1 MLTHGNGPQVGTLM
15 LQHAMGEP
23 QVPGLPLHALG
34 AMTQGEL
41 GYLLQTS
48 IAEIDPTAQTAT
60 ILTRVRVD
68 DDDPAFDNPTKPV
81 GPFYSEEEAKRLS
94 RERGWVV
101 GEDSGRGWRCMV
113 ASPKPVEIL
122 ELEAIKV
129 LAESGEIVIAGGG
142 GGIPVSTRG
151 GSLSGMAAVIDK
163 DRSSAEL
170 GIALGFDILVLLT
183 AVPRVVED
191 FGTRWAR
198 PLFHMSA
205 AETQRRLDAGEFPP
219 AAWARRSSPRTA
231 SRPAAGAPRSSPTPH
246 RCWPRSAARTA
257 PGSRPSRR
265 PRCCE
270 LACEGHRQPLRGQRQ
285 AHGHRPR
292 PARPRRRRRL
302 RDGDGHRGQPRGAR
316 GARRR
321 GLGRRAVGSH
331 RRGRRRGR
339 GRRAQETLAQAEEEL
354 SSGGA
359 AAAAGAKADRE
370 PPRSL
375 ESARRRLDDPNVAL
389 ISVAGEYAT
398 LEAHRALSA
407 GMHVFLFSDHVSLE
421 DELELKQRGQ
431 ELGLLVMGPGCG
443 TAMLGNVG
451 LGFANVVTS
460 GPVGIVA
467 AAGTGAQESAC
478 LLDAAGVGVSQIV
491 GVGGRDL
498 SADIGGIMFRQAMHM
513 LAADDETETLL
524 LVSKPPA
531 PEVVASLAGD
541 LPEGKRVVAAFVGWE
556 GDGDEA
562 PFEIH
567 DTLEAAARAAA
578 GTDPEDLGELEAAVD
593 AARERSA
600 GRRLLGLFSGGSLA
614 HEAVTLLE
622 PELGPL
628 EGNVG
633 HGPDERNGGH
643 AVLDLGE
650 EEYTQG
656 RPHPMVDLDVRLGFL
671 EQAAEDETVGCVLLD
686 VVLGH
691 GGHTD
696 PASGLS
702 DAIAAAAQNAVVL
715 ARVCGT
721 NGDPQD
727 ATRQT
732 KILRDAG
739 AIVAPSNAAA
749 TRLALRA
756 IAPAEVAA

>member
-1 MLTHGNGPQVGTLM
+1 VSWHVKVIPNRYADSVKLMGIARALRGRDGVEGCEMGMGT
-15 LQHAMGEP
+15 A
-23 QVPGLPLHALG
+23 A
-34 AMTQGEL
+34 
-41 GYLLQTS
+41 
-48 IAEIDPTAQTAT
+48 
-60 ILTRVRVD
+60 
-68 DDDPAFDNPTKPV
+68 N
-81 GPFYSEEEAKRLS
+81 
-94 RERGWVV
+94 
-101 GEDSGRGWRCMV
+101 
-113 ASPKPVEIL
+113 
-122 ELEAIKV
+122 LEA
-129 LAESGEIVIAGGG
+129 L
-142 GGIPVSTRG
+142 
-151 GSLSGMAAVIDK
+151 
-163 DRSSAEL
+163 
-170 GIALGFDILVLLT
+170 
-183 AVPRVVED
+183 
-191 FGTRWAR
+191 
-198 PLFHMSA
+198 
-205 AETQRRLDAGEFPP
+205 
-219 AAWARRSSPRTA
+219 
-231 SRPAAGAPRSSPTPH
+231 
-246 RCWPRSAARTA
+246 AAR
-257 PGSRPSRR
+257 GV
-265 PRCCE
+265 E
-270 LACEGHRQPLRGQRQ
+270 
-285 AHGHRPR
+285 
-292 PARPRRRRRL
+292 
-302 RDGDGHRGQPRGAR
+302 
-316 GARRR
+316 
-321 GLGRRAVGSH
+321 
-331 RRGRRRGR
+331 
-339 GRRAQETLAQAEEEL
+339 AQAGPSDLIVAVQTDSDDAARETIEQAEAEL
-354 SSGGA
+354 SSGGRDA
-359 AAAAGAKADRE
+359 ASGATAERE

-375 ESARRRLDDPNVAL
+375 VSARSRLGDPNVAI

-398 LEAHRALSA
+398 LEAHRALSN

-421 DELELKQRGQ
+421 DELELKRRGE

-451 LGFANVVTS
+451 LGFANVVTK

-478 LLDAAGVGVSQIV
+478 LLDAAGIGVSQIV

-513 LAADDETETLL
+513 LADDDETETLL

-531 PEVVASLAGD
+531 PEVVASLADD
-541 LPEGKRVVAAFVGWE
+541 LPDGKRVVAAFVGWV
-556 GDGDEA
+556 GGVA

-567 DTLEAAARAAA
+567 DTLVAAARAAA
-578 GTDPEDLGELEAAVD
+578 GAPPEDLSELEAAVD

-671 EQAAEDETVGCVLLD
+671 EEAAQDDGVGCVLLD

-691 GGHTD
+691 GGHVD

-702 DAIAAAAQNAVVL
+702 DAIAAAARDAVVL

-727 ATRQT
+727 AARQT
-732 KILRDAG
+732 QILRDAG

-756 IAPAEVAA
+756 IASTEAAAA

>member
-1 MLTHGNGPQVGTLM
+1 MSWRVKVIANRYADSVKLMGIARGLRGRDGVEGCEMGMGT
-15 LQHAMGEP
+15 A
-23 QVPGLPLHALG
+23 A
-34 AMTQGEL
+34 
-41 GYLLQTS
+41 
-48 IAEIDPTAQTAT
+48 
-60 ILTRVRVD
+60 
-68 DDDPAFDNPTKPV
+68 N
-81 GPFYSEEEAKRLS
+81 
-94 RERGWVV
+94 
-101 GEDSGRGWRCMV
+101 
-113 ASPKPVEIL
+113 
-122 ELEAIKV
+122 LEA
-129 LAESGEIVIAGGG
+129 LE
-142 GGIPVSTRG
+142 
-151 GSLSGMAAVIDK
+151 
-163 DRSSAEL
+163 
-170 GIALGFDILVLLT
+170 
-183 AVPRVVED
+183 
-191 FGTRWAR
+191 
-198 PLFHMSA
+198 
-205 AETQRRLDAGEFPP
+205 
-219 AAWARRSSPRTA
+219 
-231 SRPAAGAPRSSPTPH
+231 
-246 RCWPRSAARTA
+246 
-257 PGSRPSRR
+257 
-265 PRCCE
+265 
-270 LACEGHRQPLRGQRQ
+270 
-285 AHGHRPR
+285 
-292 PARPRRRRRL
+292 
-302 RDGDGHRGQPRGAR
+302 AR
-316 GARRR
+316 GVEVSGA
-321 GLGRRAVGSH
+321 GPSDLIVAVNADAEDV
-331 RRGRRRGR
+331 
-339 GRRAQETLAQAEEEL
+339 AQETLEAAEEEL

-359 AAAAGAKADRE
+359 AAAGGRGAKPDRVA
-370 PPRSL
+370 PRSL
-375 ESARRRLDDPNVAL
+375 ESARRRLADPNVAI
-389 ISVAGEYAT
+389 ISVAGEYAS
-398 LEAHRALSA
+398 LEAHRALTA

-421 DELELKQRGQ
+421 DELALKQRGE

-451 LGFANVVTS
+451 LGFANVVTT

-556 GDGDEA
+556 GGSADAA

-578 GTDPEDLGELEAAVD
+578 GTEPEDLSALEDAVD

-633 HGPDERNGGH
+633 HGPDERDGGH
-643 AVLDLGE
+643 AILDLGE

-671 EQAAEDETVGCVLLD
+671 EEAAEDESVGCVLLD

-702 DAIAAAAQNAVVL
+702 DAIAAVAKNAVVL

-721 NGDPQD
+721 TGDPQD
-727 ATRQT
+727 AGRQT
-732 KILRDAG
+732 QILRDAG

-756 IAPAEVAA
+756 VAPAEVAA

>member
-1 MLTHGNGPQVGTLM
+1 VSWHVKVIPNRYADSVKLMGIARALRGRDGVEGCEMGMGTAANLEALAARGVEAQAGPSDLIVAVETG
-15 LQHAMGEP
+15 
-23 QVPGLPLHALG
+23 
-34 AMTQGEL
+34 
-41 GYLLQTS
+41 S
-48 IAEIDPTAQTAT
+48 
-60 ILTRVRVD
+60 D
-68 DDDPAFDNPTKPV
+68 D
-81 GPFYSEEEAKRLS
+81 
-94 RERGWVV
+94 
-101 GEDSGRGWRCMV
+101 V
-113 ASPKPVEIL
+113 AS
-122 ELEAIKV
+122 
-129 LAESGEIVIAGGG
+129 
-142 GGIPVSTRG
+142 
-151 GSLSGMAAVIDK
+151 
-163 DRSSAEL
+163 
-170 GIALGFDILVLLT
+170 
-183 AVPRVVED
+183 
-191 FGTRWAR
+191 
-198 PLFHMSA
+198 
-205 AETQRRLDAGEFPP
+205 ETFE
-219 AAWARRSSPRTA
+219 
-231 SRPAAGAPRSSPTPH
+231 
-246 RCWPRSAARTA
+246 
-257 PGSRPSRR
+257 
-265 PRCCE
+265 
-270 LACEGHRQPLRGQRQ
+270 
-285 AHGHRPR
+285 
-292 PARPRRRRRL
+292 
-302 RDGDGHRGQPRGAR
+302 
-316 GARRR
+316 
-321 GLGRRAVGSH
+321 
-331 RRGRRRGR
+331 
-339 GRRAQETLAQAEEEL
+339 QAEAEL
-354 SSGGA
+354 SSGGSDS
-359 AAAAGAKADRE
+359 AAGATGVRE

-375 ESARRRLDDPNVAL
+375 VSARRRLGDPNVAI

-398 LEAHRALSA
+398 LEAHRALTA

-421 DELELKQRGQ
+421 DELALKRRGA
-431 ELGLLVMGPGCG
+431 ELGRLVMGPGCG
-443 TAMLGNVG
+443 TAMLGGVG
-451 LGFANVVTS
+451 LGFANVVPS

-531 PEVVASLAGD
+531 REVVASLAGD

-556 GDGDEA
+556 GGEA

-567 DTLEAAARAAA
+567 DTLEAAAQAAA
-578 GTDPEDLGELEAAVD
+578 GAEPADLSELEAAVD

-633 HGPDERNGGH
+633 HGPDERDGGH

-671 EQAAEDETVGCVLLD
+671 AEAAADDNIGCVLLD
-686 VVLGH
+686 VVLGY
-691 GGHTD
+691 GGHVD
-696 PASGLS
+696 PASGLA
-702 DAIAAAAQNAVVL
+702 DAIAAVAEHATVL

-721 NGDPQD
+721 TGDPQD
-727 ATRQT
+727 ATGQT

-756 IAPAEVAA
+756 IAPAEVTA

>member
-1 MLTHGNGPQVGTLM
+1 VSWHVKVIANRYADSVKLMGIARGLRGRDGVDGCEMGMGT
-15 LQHAMGEP
+15 A
-23 QVPGLPLHALG
+23 A
-34 AMTQGEL
+34 
-41 GYLLQTS
+41 
-48 IAEIDPTAQTAT
+48 
-60 ILTRVRVD
+60 
-68 DDDPAFDNPTKPV
+68 N
-81 GPFYSEEEAKRLS
+81 
-94 RERGWVV
+94 
-101 GEDSGRGWRCMV
+101 
-113 ASPKPVEIL
+113 L
-122 ELEAIKV
+122 EV
-129 LAESGEIVIAGGG
+129 LAARGVEVSGAGPSDLIV
-142 GGIPVSTRG
+142 
-151 GSLSGMAAVIDK
+151 AVKADSE
-163 DRSSAEL
+163 D
-170 GIALGFDILVLLT
+170 IALQAL
-183 AVPRVVED
+183 A
-191 FGTRWAR
+191 
-198 PLFHMSA
+198 A
-205 AETQRRLDAGEFPP
+205 AEQ
-219 AAWARRSSPRTA
+219 
-231 SRPAAGAPRSSPTPH
+231 
-246 RCWPRSAARTA
+246 
-257 PGSRPSRR
+257 
-265 PRCCE
+265 
-270 LACEGHRQPLRGQRQ
+270 
-285 AHGHRPR
+285 
-292 PARPRRRRRL
+292 
-302 RDGDGHRGQPRGAR
+302 
-316 GARRR
+316 
-321 GLGRRAVGSH
+321 
-331 RRGRRRGR
+331 
-339 GRRAQETLAQAEEEL
+339 EL

-359 AAAAGAKADRE
+359 ASAGGKADRE

-421 DELELKQRGQ
+421 DELALKQRGE

-451 LGFANVVTS
+451 LGFANVVTP

-513 LAADDETETLL
+513 LADDDETETLL

-531 PEVVASLAGD
+531 PEVVASLADD
-541 LPEGKRVVAAFVGWE
+541 LPAGKRVVAAFVGWE
-556 GDGDEA
+556 GGEA

-578 GTDPEDLGELEAAVD
+578 GTDPEDLSELESAVD
-593 AARERSA
+593 DARERSA

-671 EQAAEDETVGCVLLD
+671 EEAAADENVGCVLLD

-691 GGHTD
+691 GGHSD

-702 DAIAAAAQNAVVL
+702 EAIAAAAKNAVVL

-727 ATRQT
+727 AARQT

-756 IAPAEVAA
+756 IAPAEVTA

>member
-1 MLTHGNGPQVGTLM
+1 
-15 LQHAMGEP
+15 
-23 QVPGLPLHALG
+23 
-34 AMTQGEL
+34 
-41 GYLLQTS
+41 
-48 IAEIDPTAQTAT
+48 
-60 ILTRVRVD
+60 
-68 DDDPAFDNPTKPV
+68 
-81 GPFYSEEEAKRLS
+81 
-94 RERGWVV
+94 
-101 GEDSGRGWRCMV
+101 
-113 ASPKPVEIL
+113 
-122 ELEAIKV
+122 
-129 LAESGEIVIAGGG
+129 
-142 GGIPVSTRG
+142 
-151 GSLSGMAAVIDK
+151 
-163 DRSSAEL
+163 
-170 GIALGFDILVLLT
+170 
-183 AVPRVVED
+183 
-191 FGTRWAR
+191 
-198 PLFHMSA
+198 
-205 AETQRRLDAGEFPP
+205 
-219 AAWARRSSPRTA
+219 
-231 SRPAAGAPRSSPTPH
+231 
-246 RCWPRSAARTA
+246 
-257 PGSRPSRR
+257 
-265 PRCCE
+265 
-270 LACEGHRQPLRGQRQ
+270 
-285 AHGHRPR
+285 
-292 PARPRRRRRL
+292 
-302 RDGDGHRGQPRGAR
+302 
-316 GARRR
+316 
-321 GLGRRAVGSH
+321 
-331 RRGRRRGR
+331 
-339 GRRAQETLAQAEEEL
+339 
-354 SSGGA
+354 
-359 AAAAGAKADRE
+359 
-370 PPRSL
+370 
-375 ESARRRLDDPNVAL
+375 
-389 ISVAGEYAT
+389 
-398 LEAHRALSA
+398 
-407 GMHVFLFSDHVSLE
+407 MHVFLFSDHVSLE
-421 DELELKQRGQ
+421 DELELKQRGE

-531 PEVVASLAGD
+531 PEVVASLADD

-556 GDGDEA
+556 GTARA

-578 GTDPEDLGELEAAVD
+578 GTEPEDLSELEAAVD

-671 EQAAEDETVGCVLLD
+671 EEAAEDDDVGCVLLD

-691 GGHTD
+691 GGHAD

-702 DAIAAAAQNAVVL
+702 DAIAAAAKNAVVL

-721 NGDPQD
+721 ERRSRRTPPARRRSC
-727 ATRQT
+727 ATPARSSRRPT
-732 KILRDAG
+732 PPPRAWRCGRSRPPRSRHEDRDAHVLGQAARRRRARARGRRG
-739 AIVAPSNAAA
+739 AGRPRPRGLRRRRWPSPARRSSARRRCETRLVEHVPTAAGLRRAHPRDGRRLPRGPAPAAGRRRLRHRPRAGLHLGQRRARPARRGRRSSTSCAPS
-749 TRLALRA
+749 TTSTTSSRRR
-756 IAPAEVAA
+756 

>member
-1 MLTHGNGPQVGTLM
+1 MSWHVKVIANRYADSVKLMGIARGLRSRDGIDGCEMGMGT
-15 LQHAMGEP
+15 A
-23 QVPGLPLHALG
+23 A
-34 AMTQGEL
+34 
-41 GYLLQTS
+41 
-48 IAEIDPTAQTAT
+48 
-60 ILTRVRVD
+60 
-68 DDDPAFDNPTKPV
+68 N
-81 GPFYSEEEAKRLS
+81 
-94 RERGWVV
+94 
-101 GEDSGRGWRCMV
+101 
-113 ASPKPVEIL
+113 
-122 ELEAIKV
+122 LEALEARGV
-129 LAESGEIVIAGGG
+129 EVSGAGPSDLIV
-142 GGIPVSTRG
+142 
-151 GSLSGMAAVIDK
+151 AV
-163 DRSSAEL
+163 
-170 GIALGFDILVLLT
+170 
-183 AVPRVVED
+183 
-191 FGTRWAR
+191 
-198 PLFHMSA
+198 
-205 AETQRRLDAGEFPP
+205 DAGDE
-219 AAWARRSSPRTA
+219 
-231 SRPAAGAPRSSPTPH
+231 
-246 RCWPRSAARTA
+246 
-257 PGSRPSRR
+257 
-265 PRCCE
+265 E
-270 LACEGHRQPLRGQRQ
+270 
-285 AHGHRPR
+285 
-292 PARPRRRRRL
+292 
-302 RDGDGHRGQPRGAR
+302 
-316 GARRR
+316 
-321 GLGRRAVGSH
+321 V
-331 RRGRRRGR
+331 
-339 GRRAQETLAQAEEEL
+339 AQETLKAAEEEL

-359 AAAAGAKADRE
+359 NAGAAAGKADRE

-375 ESARRRLDDPNVAL
+375 ESARRRLSDPNVAL

-421 DELELKQRGQ
+421 DELELKQRGEQ
-431 ELGLLVMGPGCG
+431 LGLLVMGPGCG

-467 AAGTGAQESAC
+467 AAGTGAQETAC
-478 LLDAAGVGVSQIV
+478 LLDAAGVGVSHIV

-498 SADIGGIMFRQAMHM
+498 SADIGAIMFRQAMHM

-541 LPEGKRVVAAFVGWE
+541 LPAGKRVVAAFVGWE
-556 GDGDEA
+556 GNGDEA

-578 GTDPEDLGELEAAVD
+578 GTGPEDISELEAAVD

-622 PELGPL
+622 PALGPL

-643 AVLDLGE
+643 AILDLGE

-671 EQAAEDETVGCVLLD
+671 AEAAEDENVGCVLLD

-696 PASGLS
+696 PAAGLS
-702 DAIAAAAQNAVVL
+702 DAIAAAAKNAVVL

-721 NGDPQD
+721 AGDPQD
-727 ATRQT
+727 AGRQT
-732 KILRDAG
+732 EILREAG

-756 IAPAEVAA
+756 IAASPPKDAAP

>member
-1 MLTHGNGPQVGTLM
+1 MSWHIRVIANRYADSVKLMGIARGLRGGDGVAGCEMGMGTAANLEALAARGVEAQAGPSDLIVAVDADSDEIAAKTLARAE
-15 LQHAMGEP
+15 H
-23 QVPGLPLHALG
+23 
-34 AMTQGEL
+34 EL
-41 GYLLQTS
+41 S
-48 IAEIDPTAQTAT
+48 
-60 ILTRVRVD
+60 
-68 DDDPAFDNPTKPV
+68 
-81 GPFYSEEEAKRLS
+81 S
-94 RERGWVV
+94 
-101 GEDSGRGWRCMV
+101 SGRDATTG
-113 ASPKPVEIL
+113 
-122 ELEAIKV
+122 
-129 LAESGEIVIAGGG
+129 
-142 GGIPVSTRG
+142 
-151 GSLSGMAAVIDK
+151 AA
-163 DRSSAEL
+163 AEL
-170 GIALGFDILVLLT
+170 
-183 AVPRVVED
+183 
-191 FGTRWAR
+191 
-198 PLFHMSA
+198 
-205 AETQRRLDAGEFPP
+205 Q
-219 AAWARRSSPRTA
+219 
-231 SRPAAGAPRSSPTPH
+231 APRS
-246 RCWPRSAARTA
+246 
-257 PGSRPSRR
+257 
-265 PRCCE
+265 
-270 LACEGHRQPLRGQRQ
+270 L
-285 AHGHRPR
+285 
-292 PARPRRRRRL
+292 
-302 RDGDGHRGQPRGAR
+302 
-316 GARRR
+316 
-321 GLGRRAVGSH
+321 V
-331 RRGRRRGR
+331 
-339 GRRAQETLAQAEEEL
+339 
-354 SSGGA
+354 
-359 AAAAGAKADRE
+359 
-370 PPRSL
+370 
-375 ESARRRLDDPNVAL
+375 SARRHLDDPNVAL

-407 GMHVFLFSDHVSLE
+407 GMHVFLFSDHVSLA
-421 DELELKQRGQ
+421 DELELKQRGE

-451 LGFANVVTS
+451 LGFANVVTC

-498 SADIGGIMFRQAMHM
+498 SADVGGIMFRQAMHM
-513 LAADDETETLL
+513 LAADDATETLL

-531 PEVVASLAGD
+531 PEVVASLAD
-541 LPEGKRVVAAFVGWE
+541 ELPADKRVVAAFVGWA
-556 GDGDEA
+556 GGEA

-578 GTDPEDLGELEAAVD
+578 GTDPCDVSELEAAVD

-633 HGPDERNGGH
+633 HGPDARNGGH

-671 EQAAEDETVGCVLLD
+671 EQAADDDDVGCVVLD

-691 GGHTD
+691 GSHSD
-696 PASGLS
+696 PAAGLS
-702 DAIAAAAQNAVVL
+702 EAIAAVAQNAVVI

-727 ATRQT
+727 AQRQT
-732 KILRDAG
+732 RILRDAG

-756 IAPAEVAA
+756 IA

>member
-1 MLTHGNGPQVGTLM
+1 VSWHVKVIANRYADSVKLMGIARGLRALDGVSGCEMGMGT
-15 LQHAMGEP
+15 A
-23 QVPGLPLHALG
+23 A
-34 AMTQGEL
+34 
-41 GYLLQTS
+41 
-48 IAEIDPTAQTAT
+48 
-60 ILTRVRVD
+60 
-68 DDDPAFDNPTKPV
+68 N
-81 GPFYSEEEAKRLS
+81 
-94 RERGWVV
+94 
-101 GEDSGRGWRCMV
+101 
-113 ASPKPVEIL
+113 
-122 ELEAIKV
+122 LEA
-129 LAESGEIVIAGGG
+129 LAARGVEVSNAGPSDLIVAVNADGE
-142 GGIPVSTRG
+142 
-151 GSLSGMAAVIDK
+151 
-163 DRSSAEL
+163 
-170 GIALGFDILVLLT
+170 
-183 AVPRVVED
+183 
-191 FGTRWAR
+191 
-198 PLFHMSA
+198 
-205 AETQRRLDAGEFPP
+205 ETAGE
-219 AAWARRSSPRTA
+219 T
-231 SRPAAGAPRSSPTPH
+231 
-246 RCWPRSAARTA
+246 
-257 PGSRPSRR
+257 
-265 PRCCE
+265 
-270 LACEGHRQPLRGQRQ
+270 LR
-285 AHGHRPR
+285 
-292 PARPRRRRRL
+292 
-302 RDGDGHRGQPRGAR
+302 
-316 GARRR
+316 
-321 GLGRRAVGSH
+321 
-331 RRGRRRGR
+331 
-339 GRRAQETLAQAEEEL
+339 QAEEEL

-359 AAAAGAKADRE
+359 SAAGTSAGGTVERE

-375 ESARRRLDDPNVAL
+375 VSARRQLGDANVAI

-421 DELELKQRGQ
+421 DELELKQRGA
-431 ELGLLVMGPGCG
+431 EAGLLVMGPGCG
-443 TAMLGNVG
+443 TAMLANVG

-531 PEVVASLAGD
+531 PEVVASLADD
-541 LPEGKRVVAAFVGWE
+541 LPEGKRVVAAFVGWA
-556 GDGDEA
+556 GGEA

-578 GTDPEDLGELEAAVD
+578 GTQAEDLSELEAAVD

-622 PELGPL
+622 PELGPV

-671 EQAAEDETVGCVLLD
+671 EEAANDDDVGCVLLD

-691 GGHTD
+691 GGHSD
-696 PASGLS
+696 PASGLA
-702 DAIAAAAQNAVVL
+702 DAIAAAARNAVVL

-721 NGDPQD
+721 DGDPQD

-732 KILRDAG
+732 QILRDAG

>member
-1 MLTHGNGPQVGTLM
+1 MSWHVKVIANRYADSVKLM
-15 LQHAMGEP
+15 GVARSLRGRDG
-23 QVPGLPLHALG
+23 VDG
-34 AMTQGEL
+34 
-41 GYLLQTS
+41 
-48 IAEIDPTAQTAT
+48 AEIGMGTAAN
-60 ILTRVRVD
+60 LEALAVRGVAAQAGPSDLVVAVD
-68 DDDPAFDNPTKPV
+68 AA
-81 GPFYSEEEAKRLS
+81 SEET
-94 RERGWVV
+94 
-101 GEDSGRGWRCMV
+101 
-113 ASPKPVEIL
+113 
-122 ELEAIKV
+122 
-129 LAESGEIVIAGGG
+129 AE
-142 GGIPVSTRG
+142 
-151 GSLSGMAAVIDK
+151 
-163 DRSSAEL
+163 
-170 GIALGFDILVLLT
+170 
-183 AVPRVVED
+183 
-191 FGTRWAR
+191 
-198 PLFHMSA
+198 
-205 AETQRRLDAGEFPP
+205 
-219 AAWARRSSPRTA
+219 
-231 SRPAAGAPRSSPTPH
+231 
-246 RCWPRSAARTA
+246 
-257 PGSRPSRR
+257 
-265 PRCCE
+265 
-270 LACEGHRQPLRGQRQ
+270 
-285 AHGHRPR
+285 
-292 PARPRRRRRL
+292 
-302 RDGDGHRGQPRGAR
+302 
-316 GARRR
+316 
-321 GLGRRAVGSH
+321 
-331 RRGRRRGR
+331 
-339 GRRAQETLAQAEEEL
+339 ETLAQAEQEL
-354 SSGGA
+354 SRPDATS
-359 AAAAGAKADRE
+359 AAAGRE

-375 ESARRRLDDPNVAL
+375 VSARRRLDDPNVAL

-421 DELELKQRGQ
+421 DELELKRRGE

-451 LGFANVVTS
+451 LGFANVVS
-460 GPVGIVA
+460 CGPVGIVA

-498 SADIGGIMFRQAMHM
+498 SAGIGGIMFRQAMRM
-513 LAADDETETLL
+513 LAADDGTETLL

-531 PEVVASLAGD
+531 PEVVASLADD
-541 LPEGKRVVAAFVGWE
+541 LPEGKRVIAAFVGWE
-556 GDGDEA
+556 GGEA

-578 GTDPEDLGELEAAVD
+578 GAEPADLSELEAAVD

-656 RPHPMVDLDVRLGFL
+656 RPHPMVDLDVRTGFL
-671 EQAAEDETVGCVLLD
+671 AQAASDDDVGCVVLD

-691 GGHTD
+691 GSHVD

-702 DAIAAAAQNAVVL
+702 EAIAAAAKDAVVL

-721 NGDPQD
+721 RGDPQD
-727 ATRQT
+727 AQRQT
-732 KILRDAG
+732 RILREAG

-756 IAPAEVAA
+756 LAAGAPA